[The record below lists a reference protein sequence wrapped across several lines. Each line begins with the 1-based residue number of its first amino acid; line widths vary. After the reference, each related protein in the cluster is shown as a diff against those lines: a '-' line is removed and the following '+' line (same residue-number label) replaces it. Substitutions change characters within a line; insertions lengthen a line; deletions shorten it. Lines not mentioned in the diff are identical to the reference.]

1 MCPVPAGLEGPLS
14 CLPVLGTLAASVFL
28 EGVGRAALP
37 SPGSVLTQHG
47 SRFAHRRPGN
57 TAQQAA
63 CLETAGLR
71 DCLLSLAHGVV
82 QVTITKLKLDKDRK
96 ALLERKGKGKEAS
109 KGKFS
114 EKEVAAMQEVD

>member
-1 MCPVPAGLEGPLS
+1 M
-14 CLPVLGTLAASVFL
+14 
-28 EGVGRAALP
+28 
-37 SPGSVLTQHG
+37 QHG
-47 SRFAHRRPGN
+47 SHPAHSRPGH

-63 CLETAGLR
+63 CHATAGLL
-71 DCLLSLAHGVV
+71 DCLLSLACCAV

-109 KGKFS
+109 KGTFS

>member
-1 MCPVPAGLEGPLS
+1 MVRCRVVHFGHAGGW
-14 CLPVLGTLAASVFL
+14 CVLGGGWQSSC
-28 EGVGRAALP
+28 
-37 SPGSVLTQHG
+37 SPVSVLTQHG
-47 SRFAHRRPGN
+47 SHPACGRPGN

-63 CLETAGLR
+63 CHETAGLW
-71 DCLLSLAHGVV
+71 DCLLSPASGAV

>member
-1 MCPVPAGLEGPLS
+1 MPAGLDDALS
-14 CLPVLGTLAASVFL
+14 CCAFWTLWRLVCFWKGLAEQL
-28 EGVGRAALP
+28 LT
-37 SPGSVLTQHG
+37 SVLTQHG
-47 SRFAHRRPGN
+47 SHCAYSRPGN

-63 CLETAGLR
+63 CHETAGLG
-71 DCLLSLAHGVV
+71 DCLLSPAYGAV

>member
-1 MCPVPAGLEGPLS
+1 MTQWPSAPA
-14 CLPVLGTLAASVFL
+14 CHDTAAF
-28 EGVGRAALP
+28 
-37 SPGSVLTQHG
+37 T
-47 SRFAHRRPGN
+47 
-57 TAQQAA
+57 
-63 CLETAGLR
+63 
-71 DCLLSLAHGVV
+71 DCLLSIAYGVM